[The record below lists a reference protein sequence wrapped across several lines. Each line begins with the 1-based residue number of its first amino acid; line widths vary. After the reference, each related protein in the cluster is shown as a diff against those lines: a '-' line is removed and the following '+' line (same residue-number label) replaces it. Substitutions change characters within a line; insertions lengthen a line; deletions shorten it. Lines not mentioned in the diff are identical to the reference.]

1 MKVYRRSLLEASPTA
16 AANLKRENVLR
27 AISRVKAQNRPPL
40 PLSAEVLELN
50 DLYTTTKGNE
60 RFLIANEVFAGN
72 RLLVFASS
80 FFLSLLF
87 AAKSVC
93 MDGTFQTVPLIFNQ
107 FYSLNFFYNGK
118 LLPAV
123 YALTKRRTTRVYQ
136 RIFSILHQEAEFLNR
151 KFQPKELISD
161 FETAVIQAAKI
172 EFPDVSH
179 RGCFFH
185 FCQA

>member
-1 MKVYRRSLLEASPTA
+1 
-16 AANLKRENVLR
+16 
-27 AISRVKAQNRPPL
+27 
-40 PLSAEVLELN
+40 
-50 DLYTTTKGNE
+50 
-60 RFLIANEVFAGN
+60 
-72 RLLVFASS
+72 
-80 FFLSLLF
+80 
-87 AAKSVC
+87 

-179 RGCFFH
+179 RG
-185 FCQA
+185 